1 MGSLLGKGE
10 RGKSASFVA
19 ATGLG
24 APEVRITA
32 VLVSPF
38 TGNKTDRPD
47 KLKLLVVQKMDNAI
61 HQINQYPLDSAT
73 GFAITYPLDSDLSIA
88 IHRLN
93 NWCQNLKQTITNS
106 SLERSRVVICALS
119 QQGCNFHIY

>member
-1 MGSLLGKGE
+1 MDSWSLRSITCILKLFPWFRRFSFVMGSLLGKGE
-10 RGKSASFVA
+10 PGKSASFVA

-24 APEVRITA
+24 APEVRIA
-32 VLVSPF
+32 SVPVSPF

-73 GFAITYPLDSDLSIA
+73 GFAITYSLDSDLS
-88 IHRLN
+88 
-93 NWCQNLKQTITNS
+93 
-106 SLERSRVVICALS
+106 
-119 QQGCNFHIY
+119 GG